1 MKNSDPHWTFYAEVL
16 SRSLTDIETVCTAST
31 DSSEF
36 IFLREEMPAI
46 VVEAREA
53 LSALESHLRSV
64 DPAVSKLIRP
74 PTQH

>member
-1 MKNSDPHWTFYAEVL
+1 MKNTNPHWTFYAEVL
-16 SRSLTDIETVCTAST
+16 SRSLKDIETVCTASP

-53 LSALESHLRSV
+53 LTALEIYFRSV
-64 DPAVSKLIRP
+64 DPAISTATRS

>member
-1 MKNSDPHWTFYAEVL
+1 MNTTNPHWTFYAEVL
-16 SRSLTDIETVCTAST
+16 SRSLTDIETVCTASP

-36 IFLREEMPAI
+36 VFLREEMPAI

-53 LSALESHLRSV
+53 LSALETYLRSV
-64 DPAVSKLIRP
+64 DPAVGKSARP

>member
-1 MKNSDPHWTFYAEVL
+1 MKNTNPHWTFYAEVL
-16 SRSLTDIETVCTAST
+16 SRSLKDIEIVCTASP

-36 IFLREEMPAI
+36 IFLREEMSDI

-64 DPAVSKLIRP
+64 DPASSPTARP